1 MEKNNKINKNT
12 VVLYRTTAKNC
23 SSNVGCC
30 YVEAGRLFNFDGF
43 NKELNMVQ
51 ADFLNGLNEKSFTEI
66 PEELADYTSWQNFR
80 EEIKLLNSLEKREYA
95 EQVAYLNGETPFQ
108 KFLELEED

>member
-1 MEKNNKINKNT
+1 MTKKNKINKNT
-12 VVLYRTTAKNC
+12 VVLYRTTARNC

-43 NKELNMVQ
+43 NKELNRVQ
-51 ADFLNGLNEKSFTEI
+51 ADFLNSLNEKSFTEI

-80 EEIKLLNSLEKREYA
+80 EEIKLLNSHE
-95 EQVAYLNGETPFQ
+95 VAHLNDKTPFQ
-108 KFLELEED
+108 KFMEALELEEDC

>member
-12 VVLYRTTAKNC
+12 VVLYRTTARNC

-43 NKELNMVQ
+43 NKELNRVQ
-51 ADFLNGLNEKSFTEI
+51 ADFLNSLNEKSFTEI

-80 EEIKLLNSLEKREYA
+80 EEIKLLNSHEA
-95 EQVAYLNGETPFQ
+95 AHLNDKTPFQ
-108 KFLELEED
+108 KFMEALELEED